1 MPPAAAAILPHPPLL
16 VPELAGNTAAELDP
30 LRNACRLAL
39 HTVLAAGGSTILV
52 GTGPTLAVP
61 DHDATGSFHPYGAD
75 IEVAL
80 PTLVEFD
87 PSDLAGPGDPP
98 APREP
103 GRHTPGQSTE
113 RQSGGGSHG
122 QPGGHELGAGRRR
135 DGSPAPGSLEE
146 LPLSLAVAAFLLAGL
161 DAGPGRMVA
170 VTVPGSLGPAAA
182 AGIGLGLVR
191 RAGIEAP
198 VGLIVMADLSASRTE
213 RAPGAFHP
221 AAAGFDAA
229 VGEAIRA
236 GEPAR
241 LLDLEAGQAASLGV
255 GGRVPLQV
263 LAGAF
268 QDAPSARGRVLYED
282 APYGVGYL
290 VGVLTAP

>member
-61 DHDATGSFHPYGAD
+61 DRAATGSFHPYGAD

-80 PTLVEFD
+80 PTLVELD
-87 PSDLAGPGDPP
+87 PSDLAGPP

-103 GRHTPGQSTE
+103 GRHASGQSTE
-113 RQSGGGSHG
+113 RRSGGGSHG
-122 QPGGHELGAGRRR
+122 QPGGHEPGGWRRR

-161 DAGPGRMVA
+161 DAGRMVA

-182 AGIGLGLVR
+182 AGIGRGLVR

-241 LLDLEAGQAASLGV
+241 LLDLEPGQAASLGV
-255 GGRVPLQV
+255 GGRVPLQA